1 MRRTIMPVEITEPV
15 NLTRSIFI
23 CNLFSFFFAASK
35 SCLLPFLTIYL
46 RILGLTATQTGI
58 IIGAKTFSTFIFAP
72 LWSKCAIQCQKRKL
86 VLMIALFMMAVT
98 YLPLTLLTGLSPSVE
113 SCDSAVKQQ
122 NSPPL
127 HMTQPPVSV
136 NVTHHLPEFSP
147 TPQLPKLNVS
157 TPTTSTLASVSHGGS
172 RSSTAST
179 KEIKDDDDDLLKAVK
194 EILIKVGLPREK
206 VQPLSAEDIVEKYK
220 FIAKDESIMSTLNS
234 LLTKTDKIIL
244 KEFLNRNGVSVR
256 GKRDLKEVLKE
267 TFLHKVH
274 EKIEQA
280 KQNLFTVV
288 LVILIVGEAL
298 CSPVEKI
305 ADDSWFEFLEQI
317 DDMEKYGKHRIWSSL
332 AYIVFPVI
340 VTLVV
345 DNTTCLFDLKVY
357 PFMFHF
363 YAFGFLLG
371 ITFLIGFFYPV
382 PSSPKSKYKSKL
394 GAATVRVCCT
404 CGGLLYVLTLV
415 IMGFIFSSY
424 SNFLFWL
431 IQDLDGKEITMG
443 VCILVASL
451 SELVVLVFSSRLVKV
466 FGNGG
471 MISISLLCL
480 AARLLYYSYLW
491 TPWAVLPAEI
501 FHAVTHTM
509 MWFVVLSNKAF
520 RVSPTIDRAIRSLL
534 SSAYFGVGFGVGS
547 IISGIMYDQYG
558 LNILFRG
565 LSILSIG
572 WCPIFF
578 LLQKFCQPKEDNE
591 IKYSRLLQSDDHSDD
606 DMEDDWLEHALK
618 DK

>member
-1 MRRTIMPVEITEPV
+1 
-15 NLTRSIFI
+15 
-23 CNLFSFFFAASK
+23 
-35 SCLLPFLTIYL
+35 
-46 RILGLTATQTGI
+46 
-58 IIGAKTFSTFIFAP
+58 
-72 LWSKCAIQCQKRKL
+72 
-86 VLMIALFMMAVT
+86 MMAVT

-113 SCDSAVKQQ
+113 SCDSHVTQQ

-127 HMTQPPVSV
+127 LTTQAPVYV
-136 NVTHHLPEFSP
+136 NRTHHLPDFSP
-147 TPQLPKLNVS
+147 TSQPPKLNVS
-157 TPTTSTLASVSHGGS
+157 ASPTTIQA
-172 RSSTAST
+172 SSTVPT
-179 KEIKDDDDDLLKAVK
+179 KEIKNDDGDLLKAVK
-194 EILIKVGLPREK
+194 EILMKVGLPKEK
-206 VQPLSAEDIVEKYK
+206 VQPLSAEDIVQKYK
-220 FIAKDESIMSTLNS
+220 LISEDESLMSTLNFM
-234 LLTKTDKIIL
+234 LTKTDKIIL
-244 KEFLNRNGVSVR
+244 KDFLTRNGVSVR
-256 GKRDLKEVLKE
+256 RKRDLSLKDMKE
-267 TFLHKVH
+267 TFLLKLH
-274 EKIEQA
+274 EKVEQA

-288 LVILIVGEAL
+288 LVILIVGEAF

-382 PSSPKSKYKSKL
+382 PSAPKSKYKSKL

-431 IQDLDGKEITMG
+431 IQDLNGKEITMG
-443 VCILVASL
+443 VCILIASL

-471 MISISLLCL
+471 MISVSLLCL
-480 AARLLYYSYLW
+480 AGRLLYYSYLW
-491 TPWAVLPAEI
+491 TPWAVLPAEV

-509 MWFVVLSNKAF
+509 MWFVVLSNKSF

-558 LNILFRG
+558 LSILFGDSQFCLLVGVPSFFYCRDAVSQEKTMR
-565 LSILSIG
+565 LNTAVCFSLMITQMMIWKMIG
-572 WCPIFF
+572 WSMPSRTSKITCP
-578 LLQKFCQPKEDNE
+578 QYKVESHVQED
-591 IKYSRLLQSDDHSDD
+591 K
-606 DMEDDWLEHALK
+606 
-618 DK
+618 

>member
-1 MRRTIMPVEITEPV
+1 MPVEITEPV
-15 NLTRSIFI
+15 NLARSIFI

-46 RILGLTATQTGI
+46 RFLGLTATQTGI

-72 LWSKCAIQCQKRKL
+72 LWSKCAIQCRKRKL

-113 SCDSAVKQQ
+113 RCDSHVTQQ

-127 HMTQPPVSV
+127 LTTQSPVSV
-136 NVTHHLPEFSP
+136 NSTHHLPDFSP
-147 TPQLPKLNVS
+147 TSQLPKFNVS
-157 TPTTSTLASVSHGGS
+157 ALPTTTLVSVSHGGS
-172 RSSTAST
+172 QSRTVPT
-179 KEIKDDDDDLLKAVK
+179 KEIKNDDDDLLKAVK
-194 EILIKVGLPREK
+194 EILMKVGLPQEK
-206 VQPLSAEDIVEKYK
+206 VQPLSAEDIVVKYK
-220 FIAKDESIMSTLNS
+220 YIAEDESLMRTLNS
-234 LLTKTDKIIL
+234 LLTNTDKIIL
-244 KEFLNRNGVSVR
+244 KDFLTRNGVMVR
-256 GKRDLKEVLKE
+256 RKKDLSLKDMKD
-267 TFLHKVH
+267 TFLLKLH
-274 EKIEQA
+274 EKVEQA

-345 DNTTCLFDLKVY
+345 DNTTCLFDMKVY

-382 PSSPKSKYKSKL
+382 PSAPKSKYKSKL

-404 CGGLLYVLTLV
+404 CGGLLYLLTLV

-431 IQDLDGKEITMG
+431 IQDLNGKEITMG

-451 SELVVLVFSSRLVKV
+451 SELVVLVFSSRLVKI

-471 MISISLLCL
+471 MISVSLLCL

-491 TPWAVLPAEI
+491 TPWAVLPAEV

-558 LNILFRG
+558 LSILFRG

-572 WCPIFF
+572 WCPVFF
-578 LLQKFCQPKEDNE
+578 LLQRCCQPKEDNE

>member
-1 MRRTIMPVEITEPV
+1 MPVEITEPV

-46 RILGLTATQTGI
+46 RFLGLTATQTGI

-72 LWSKCAIQCQKRKL
+72 LWSKCAIQCRKRKL

-113 SCDSAVKQQ
+113 SCDSHVTQQ

-127 HMTQPPVSV
+127 LTTQAPVYV
-136 NVTHHLPEFSP
+136 NRTHHLPDFSP
-147 TPQLPKLNVS
+147 TSQPPKLNVS
-157 TPTTSTLASVSHGGS
+157 ASPTTIQA
-172 RSSTAST
+172 SSTVPT
-179 KEIKDDDDDLLKAVK
+179 KEIKNDDDDLLKAVK
-194 EILIKVGLPREK
+194 EILMKVGLPKEK
-206 VQPLSAEDIVEKYK
+206 VQPLSAEDIVQKYK
-220 FIAKDESIMSTLNS
+220 LISEDESLMSTLNS
-234 LLTKTDKIIL
+234 MLTKTDKIIL
-244 KEFLNRNGVSVR
+244 KDFLTRNGVSVR
-256 GKRDLKEVLKE
+256 RKRDLSLKDMKE
-267 TFLHKVH
+267 TFLLKLH
-274 EKIEQA
+274 EKVEQA

-288 LVILIVGEAL
+288 LVILIVGEAF

-382 PSSPKSKYKSKL
+382 PSAPKSKYKSKL

-431 IQDLDGKEITMG
+431 IQDLNGKEITMG
-443 VCILVASL
+443 VCILIASL

-471 MISISLLCL
+471 MISVSLLCL
-480 AARLLYYSYLW
+480 AGRLLYYSYLW
-491 TPWAVLPAEI
+491 TPWAVLPAEV

-509 MWFVVLSNKAF
+509 MWFVVLSNKSF

-558 LNILFRG
+558 LSILFRG

-572 WCPIFF
+572 WCPVFF
-578 LLQKFCQPKEDNE
+578 LLQRCCQPREDNE

>member
-1 MRRTIMPVEITEPV
+1 MPVEITEPV

-46 RILGLTATQTGI
+46 RFLGLTATQTGI

-72 LWSKCAIQCQKRKL
+72 LWSKCAIQCRKRKL

-113 SCDSAVKQQ
+113 SCDSHVTQQ

-127 HMTQPPVSV
+127 LTTQAPVSV
-136 NVTHHLPEFSP
+136 NRTHHLPDFSP
-147 TPQLPKLNVS
+147 TSQPPKLNVS
-157 TPTTSTLASVSHGGS
+157 ASPTTIQA
-172 RSSTAST
+172 SSTVPT
-179 KEIKDDDDDLLKAVK
+179 KEIKNDDGDLLKAVK
-194 EILIKVGLPREK
+194 EILMKVGLPKEK
-206 VQPLSAEDIVEKYK
+206 VQPLSAEDIVQKYK
-220 FIAKDESIMSTLNS
+220 LISEDESLMSTLNS
-234 LLTKTDKIIL
+234 MLTKTDKIIL
-244 KEFLNRNGVSVR
+244 KDFLTRNGVSVR
-256 GKRDLKEVLKE
+256 RKRDLSLKDMKE
-267 TFLHKVH
+267 TFLLKLH
-274 EKIEQA
+274 EKVEQA

-288 LVILIVGEAL
+288 LVILIVGEAF

-382 PSSPKSKYKSKL
+382 PSAPKSKYKSKL

-404 CGGLLYVLTLV
+404 CGGLLYV
-415 IMGFIFSSY
+415 
-424 SNFLFWL
+424 
-431 IQDLDGKEITMG
+431 
-443 VCILVASL
+443 
-451 SELVVLVFSSRLVKV
+451 
-466 FGNGG
+466 
-471 MISISLLCL
+471 
-480 AARLLYYSYLW
+480 
-491 TPWAVLPAEI
+491 
-501 FHAVTHTM
+501 
-509 MWFVVLSNKAF
+509 
-520 RVSPTIDRAIRSLL
+520 
-534 SSAYFGVGFGVGS
+534 
-547 IISGIMYDQYG
+547 
-558 LNILFRG
+558 
-565 LSILSIG
+565 
-572 WCPIFF
+572 
-578 LLQKFCQPKEDNE
+578 
-591 IKYSRLLQSDDHSDD
+591 
-606 DMEDDWLEHALK
+606 
-618 DK
+618 